1 MNKMILSSMIL
12 LSMITYVSANNYN
25 MKGLLFDTNT
35 ELNNDNDNYND
46 YHNYNPFYV
55 YINMKILISFCLFVY
70 SINTNLKK
78 FNHILTN
85 YIYTVWTGLVISL
98 IQ

>member
-1 MNKMILSSMIL
+1 MILSSMIL

-25 MKGLLFDTNT
+25 MKGLLFGANT
-35 ELNNDNDNYND
+35 ELNNDNFNDNYND

-70 SINTNLKK
+70 SINTYYKK
-78 FNHILTN
+78 
-85 YIYTVWTGLVISL
+85 L
-98 IQ
+98 IIF